1 MPHTNY
7 LYQMR
12 DIKFQMKEWLD
23 MDKLMSMPAYADMFE
38 ADDLDSFLDLNY
50 SICKDQ
56 ICPANGDAD
65 EIGWKYDSS
74 NIEHAVS
81 QTEAMQNAFHS
92 VVDNGLGMQFGN
104 RDTECK
110 YADMKMPLAWFAPIL
125 EMQSAASAGLVMN
138 WCITQGATTIIQF
151 EAAEKFQALYLPKM
165 YAGEWGGTMCL
176 TEPGAGSEVGNC
188 ATKCF
193 PTDTPGLWKVKGN
206 KIFITSGD
214 SDIFTNIVHMVLA
227 KAPNALPGTKGI
239 SLLMVPK
246 FWVEDDGT
254 ISRWNDVT
262 TVGIE
267 HKMGI
272 HGSVTCSLAFG
283 ENDNCYGWMVGP
295 DPGPDGK
302 GDGIRQMFRM
312 MNEERL
318 NTGEFALGVIGAAYY
333 AALEHARIRVQGRSV
348 KAAKDDFTQVRIIEH
363 PDVRRML
370 MFQKSLLEAC
380 RAIMY
385 STYYKLD
392 LSHESEDPAE
402 AKAADRFF
410 QIMVPMC
417 KAYVSDMGWRVTEQ
431 CIQVHGG
438 YGFIEEYPGAQLAR
452 DIKIHSLWEGTN
464 FMHGQD
470 LTGRKFTMDGGEP
483 FKAWW
488 GEITDFVA
496 TKKIDELAPAW
507 DMMEKLVAAFQRILD
522 KDAEWKAA
530 KTKEMTDLFA
540 THILHAAASIYGAK
554 CLLDQAIIAA
564 AKLKEVGADTADGK
578 FYASKMATATFFTMN
593 VAPDEVF
600 GAEAMVLA
608 ADRTAFD
615 MDEALFDC

>member
-7 LYQMR
+7 LYQTR

-23 MDKLMSMPAYADMFE
+23 MDRLLAMPDYAEMFE

-50 SICKDQ
+50 SICKDA
-56 ICPANGDAD
+56 ICPANGEAD
-65 EIGWKYDSS
+65 EIGWKYDPE
-74 NIEHAVS
+74 NVEHAVS
-81 QTEAMQNAFHS
+81 QTEAMQNAFHA
-92 VVDNGLGMQFGN
+92 VVDNGIGMQFGN
-104 RDTECK
+104 RDGECK
-110 YADMKMPLAWFAPIL
+110 YADMKMPLAWYAPIL
-125 EMQSAASAGLVMN
+125 EMQSAASAGIVMN
-138 WCITQGATTIIQF
+138 WCITQGATTVIQF
-151 EAAEKFQALYLPKM
+151 EADEKFQALYLPKM

-176 TEPGAGSEVGNC
+176 TEPNAGSEVGNC

-214 SDIFTNIVHMVLA
+214 SDIFTNIIHLVLA
-227 KAPNALPGTKGI
+227 KDPQAQPGTKGI

-254 ISRWNDVT
+254 MSRWNDVT

-295 DPGPDGK
+295 DPVDGK
-302 GDGIRQMFRM
+302 GNGIAQMFNM

-348 KAAKDDFTQVRIIEH
+348 KAAKGDFTQVRIIEH

-370 MFQKSLLEAC
+370 MFQKSMLEAA
-380 RAIMY
+380 RALLY
-385 STYYKLD
+385 STYYQVD
-392 LSHESEDPAE
+392 VSHEAESEEERHE
-402 AKAADRFF
+402 AHNIFMI
-410 QIMVPMC
+410 QNPLC
-417 KAYVSDMGWRVTEQ
+417 KAFVSDMAWRVTEQ
-431 CIQVHGG
+431 CIQTHGG

-452 DIKIHSLWEGTN
+452 DTKIHSLWEGTN
-464 FMHGQD
+464 FMQAQD
-470 LTGRKFTMDGGEP
+470 FTGRKFTMEGGEP
-483 FKAWW
+483 FKKWLGA
-488 GEITDFVA
+488 IVDFA
-496 TKKIDELAPAW
+496 ADCKAEELAAAW
-507 DMMEKLVAAFQRILD
+507 PMFQKGVAAFQHIHAM
-522 KDAEWKAA
+522 DAEWKAA
-530 KTKEMTDLFA
+530 KHKEMTDLFA
-540 THILHAAASIYGAK
+540 THILHAGAAVYCAK
-554 CLLDQAIIAA
+554 CLMEQAVLAA
-564 AKLKEVGADTADGK
+564 AKLKEVAADSADGK
-578 FYASKMATATFFTMN
+578 FYASKIATATFFVMN
-593 VAPDEVF
+593 VMPDEVF
-600 GAEAMVLA
+600 GAEASMEA